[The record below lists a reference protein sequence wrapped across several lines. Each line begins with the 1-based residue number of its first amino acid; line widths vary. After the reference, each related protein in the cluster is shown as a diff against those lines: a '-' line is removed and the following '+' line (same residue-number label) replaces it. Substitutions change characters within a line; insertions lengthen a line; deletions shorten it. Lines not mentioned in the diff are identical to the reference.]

1 MKIYLVYDFV
11 SGYYAAFDSEEK
23 MNDFITEEKIQWLK
37 NLGED
42 YIEGE
47 DYGTY
52 ITEINKGWNMH

>member
-23 MNDFITEEKIQWLK
+23 MNDFIKEEKIRWIK

-47 DYGTY
+47 DYSIY
-52 ITEINKGWNMH
+52 IPEINKGWYMY

>member
-1 MKIYLVYDFV
+1 MKIYLINDYV

-23 MNDFITEEKIQWLK
+23 MNDFIKKEKIKWIK

-47 DYGTY
+47 DYNTY
-52 ITEINKGWNMH
+52 IIEINKGWSMY

>member
-1 MKIYLVYDFV
+1 MKIYLINDFA

-23 MNDFITEEKIQWLK
+23 MNNFITEEKIQWLK

-52 ITEINKGWNMH
+52 IAEINKGWYMY